1 MKKVLFG
8 LVLAAVA
15 LPLSAQQKPVYL
27 DASKPIEERVEDALS
42 RLTLEEKVKL
52 THAQSKFSSAGVPR
66 LGIPDVWTDDGPHGI
81 RPDVLWDEW
90 EQAGCTNDSCVA
102 FPALTC
108 LAATWNPEM
117 SLLYGQSIGEE
128 ARYRNKSVLLGP
140 GVNIYRTP
148 LNGRNFEYMGEDPYL
163 AGKMVS
169 PYIRGVQQNGVAAC
183 VKHFALNNHE
193 VNRHTTNVI
202 VDDRALYEIYLPAF
216 KMAVQEGGAWSI
228 MGAYNLYKG
237 QHLCHN
243 QYTLNDI
250 LKGEWGFDGVVISDW
265 GGTHDTWQAITNGLD
280 MEFGSW
286 TNGLSNGASN
296 AYDNYYLANPYL
308 NLIREG
314 KVGTTELDDKVRRI
328 LRLIFR
334 TVMNPDRPWG
344 SMLSPEHYEA
354 ARRIGEE
361 GIVLLQNK
369 GNVLPIDLNRAKKIL
384 VVGEN
389 AIKMMTVGG
398 GSSSLKVQREL
409 SPLDGIKQRVA
420 GKAEV
425 VYARGYVGDAS
436 GEYNGVVTGQNL
448 KDDRTP
454 EELIAEAVKEARD
467 ADYVIFIGG
476 LNKSNGQ
483 DCEDSDRKGLGLSY
497 GQDAVI
503 SALAEANKNLI
514 VVNISGNA
522 IAMPWVNEVPAIVQ
536 DWYLGSEA
544 GSSLAAILM
553 GDVNPSGKL
562 PFTFPVKLEDCPAHS
577 LGEYTVLNLYLKPTF
592 CVQFTKS
599 CTVRTVCDA
608 YSIKGAWA
616 AKYKNLSLERCEVLP
631 PRSVR
636 VKENVLVPENDLEQ
650 VLDIWCEGLTLT
662 AFTEK
667 ENAAVRGKFTVCLL
681 YRTKEK
687 QIAYTERM
695 LDFTDVHTAEI
706 VGRRSVRGEITS
718 VQYVITDSST
728 VECTAELRM
737 EEQVRVVY
745 AARSLESA
753 ELDETTEPEPC
764 CAAVYYAS
772 SGEKVWDI
780 AKRYHA
786 RVSAIR
792 THNDCMEDVLSEDRP
807 VIICR
812 K

>member
-1 MKKVLFG
+1 MRKVLFG
-8 LVLAAVA
+8 LALAAAA
-15 LPLSAQQKPVYL
+15 LPLSAQQQPVYL

-163 AGKMVS
+163 AGKMVV

-243 QYTLNDI
+243 QYTLNNI

-265 GGTHDTWQAITNGLD
+265 GGTHDTRQAITNGLD

-314 KVGTTELDDKVRRI
+314 KVGTKELDDKVRRI

-334 TVMNPDRPWG
+334 TAMNPHRPWG
-344 SMLSPEHYEA
+344 SMLSAEHYEA

-361 GIVLLQNK
+361 GIVLLKNK
-369 GNVLPIDLNRAKKIL
+369 GNLLPIDLNRAEKIL

-503 SALAEANKNLI
+503 SALAGANKNLI

-522 IAMPWVNEVPAIVQ
+522 IAMPWVDEVPAIVQ

-544 GSSLAAILM
+544 GHSLAAILM

-562 PFTFPVKLEDCPAHS
+562 PFTFPAKLEDCPAHS
-577 LGEYTVLNLYLKPTF
+577 LGQYTAKRSSDIIDIRHNERIFVGYRWADKQKNLKPLFPFGHGLSYTTF
-592 CVQFTKS
+592 EYGKPTADATTMQADGKLTVKLTVKNTGTREGQEVVQLYISDKKSSLPRPVKELKGFRKVRLAPGEAKEVTFTIDKEALS
-599 CTVRTVCDA
+599 FFDDA
-608 YSIKGAWA
+608 RHAWVAEPGKFEAVIAASAADIKG
-616 AKYKNLSLERCEVLP
+616 V
-631 PRSVR
+631 
-636 VKENVLVPENDLEQ
+636 VP
-650 VLDIWCEGLTLT
+650 
-662 AFTEK
+662 F
-667 ENAAVRGKFTVCLL
+667 
-681 YRTKEK
+681 
-687 QIAYTERM
+687 
-695 LDFTDVHTAEI
+695 
-706 VGRRSVRGEITS
+706 
-718 VQYVITDSST
+718 
-728 VECTAELRM
+728 EL
-737 EEQVRVVY
+737 
-745 AARSLESA
+745 
-753 ELDETTEPEPC
+753 
-764 CAAVYYAS
+764 
-772 SGEKVWDI
+772 K
-780 AKRYHA
+780 
-786 RVSAIR
+786 
-792 THNDCMEDVLSEDRP
+792 
-807 VIICR
+807 
-812 K
+812 

>member
-562 PFTFPVKLEDCPAHS
+562 PFTFPVKLDDCQAHS
-577 LGEYTVLNLYLKPTF
+577 LGEYTGKRSKDIIDIKYNESIFVGYRWADKQKKVKPLFPFGHGLSYTTFEYGKPTADSKTMQADGTLTVKVSVKNTGAREGQEV
-592 CVQFTKS
+592 VQLYISDKKS
-599 CTVRTVCDA
+599 
-608 YSIKGAWA
+608 
-616 AKYKNLSLERCEVLP
+616 SL
-631 PRSVR
+631 PRP
-636 VKENVLVPENDLEQ
+636 VKELKGFQKVKLAPGETKEV
-650 VLDIWCEGLTLT
+650 T
-662 AFTEK
+662 FTIDK
-667 ENAAVRGKFTVCLL
+667 EALSFFDDTQHAWVAEPGKFEAVIAASAADVKGTVP
-681 YRTKEK
+681 
-687 QIAYTERM
+687 
-695 LDFTDVHTAEI
+695 F
-706 VGRRSVRGEITS
+706 
-718 VQYVITDSST
+718 
-728 VECTAELRM
+728 EL
-737 EEQVRVVY
+737 
-745 AARSLESA
+745 
-753 ELDETTEPEPC
+753 
-764 CAAVYYAS
+764 
-772 SGEKVWDI
+772 K
-780 AKRYHA
+780 
-786 RVSAIR
+786 
-792 THNDCMEDVLSEDRP
+792 
-807 VIICR
+807 
-812 K
+812 